1 MNDRSSAP
9 SDESTPAPRSAAG
22 TGGKSG
28 EMRDADVA
36 NGENPDEQVER
47 SAGTTP
53 GATSAAAH
61 RTGEAQAQENRE
73 NESPA

>member
-9 SDESTPAPRSAAG
+9 SDESTPASRSAAG
-22 TGGKSG
+22 TGDKSG
-28 EMRDADVA
+28 AMRDADVA

-53 GATSAAAH
+53 GSAPVEAH